1 MPPDAG
7 ACQTRGVSI
16 TDTPAPESLVRPDQ
30 VHRDLYRHPG
40 IFALEMTRL
49 WSRAWLYAGH
59 ESQVPRPGDRVP
71 VLLATRRGDLLRH
84 GDGTLGIRLAD
95 GSAPGAIASHRGFVF
110 ARLCTAGTAFAEA
123 IGPAIAALD
132 NLADRAPAGGLEIA
146 GGCVRTLVRANW
158 KIYLENI
165 NDTLHAVTAHESAAT
180 AATRVW
186 SRQSPDTP
194 RPLALQQLLPFGAG
208 YDTYHRMGGR
218 CLPNGHTVLG
228 TAASLH
234 GVLDT
239 PDAYREML
247 EAAHGSARTAD
258 ILAFAPQN
266 AVLYPSLSVKT
277 SPQALRV
284 LRPLAPDRT
293 IVEAWTFRVRGAPAT
308 LLERGLVYN
317 RLVFSPLSVVAHDDL
332 HIFETIQAALVSQ
345 PNPWIALQREHRAG
359 EEACP
364 RGDVSGTSE
373 ALMRHQ
379 YRTWL
384 ALMGDP
390 G

>member
-1 MPPDAG
+1 
-7 ACQTRGVSI
+7 
-16 TDTPAPESLVRPDQ
+16 
-30 VHRDLYRHPG
+30 
-40 IFALEMTRL
+40 
-49 WSRAWLYAGH
+49 
-59 ESQVPRPGDRVP
+59 VP
-71 VLLATRRGDLLRH
+71 VLLASRPGDLLRH

-95 GSAPGAIASHRGFVF
+95 GSAPGAVANHRGFVF
-110 ARLCTAGTAFAEA
+110 ARLRTAGTSFVDAL
-123 IGPAIAALD
+123 GPAIAALD
-132 NLADRAPAGGLEIA
+132 NLADRAPAGGLEIT

-180 AATRVW
+180 AASSVW
-186 SRQSPDTP
+186 SRQLPDAP
-194 RPLALQQLLPFGAG
+194 RPHALQQLLPFGAG
-208 YDTYHRMGGR
+208 YDSYHRMGGR

-239 PDAYREML
+239 PYAYRAML
-247 EAAHGSARTAD
+247 EAAHGPARTAD
-258 ILAFAPQN
+258 ILAFTPQN
-266 AVLYPSLSVKT
+266 AVLYPSLSIKT

-284 LRPLAPDRT
+284 LRPLGPDRT
-293 IVEAWTFRVRGAPAT
+293 VVEAWTFRVRGAPAT

-332 HIFETIQAALVSQ
+332 HIFESIQAALGSQ
-345 PNPWIALQREHRAG
+345 PNPWISLQREHRAD
-359 EEACP
+359 EDVAAH
-364 RGDVSGTSE
+364 GDVSGTSE

-384 ALMGDP
+384 ALMRDP
-390 G
+390 D